1 MSFPL
6 TTAPTDRIR
15 ALVAAM
21 FLVVLIVPAGPAL
34 GTPRAEVA
42 PSGASLGGA
51 TGHDEGPGPV
61 GRSEA
66 PGDRRREVARGEWPL
81 APQPEVVRR
90 FDPPGAPWGAGHRGV
105 DLAGRPGQVVHAAMA
120 GTVAFAGVI
129 AGKPV
134 VSVDHGAT
142 RTTYE
147 PVGATVAVGDPVAAG
162 APLGR
167 LGVAGSHC
175 FPSACLHWGWIR
187 NSDDAYLDPLLLV
200 DAPRPIRLL
209 PLWRSDPAR

>member
-1 MSFPL
+1 MTSYRL
-6 TTAPTDRIR
+6 SDRAR
-15 ALVAAM
+15 TLVVAL
-21 FLVVLIVPAGPAL
+21 FLVVLIAPTGPAL

-51 TGHDEGPGPV
+51 AGHDEGPSPV
-61 GRSEA
+61 GMS
-66 PGDRRREVARGEWPL
+66 DEVPQGVWPL

-90 FDPPGAPWGAGHRGV
+90 FDPPDAPWGAGHRGV
-105 DLAGRPGQVVHAAMA
+105 DLAGSPGAVVRAAMA
-120 GTVAFAGVI
+120 GTVAFVGVI

-134 VSVDHGAT
+134 VSVDHDAT

-147 PVGATVAVGDPVAAG
+147 PVVATVAAGDPVAAG

-175 FPSACLHWGWIR
+175 FPAACLHWGWIR
-187 NSDDAYLDPLLLV
+187 NADDVYLDPLLLV
-200 DAPRPIRLL
+200 DAPRPVRLL
-209 PLWRSDPAR
+209 PLWRGDPVR

>member
-1 MSFPL
+1 MTSYRL
-6 TTAPTDRIR
+6 SDRAR
-15 ALVAAM
+15 ALVAAL
-21 FLVVLIVPAGPAL
+21 FLVVLVAPSGPAF

-51 TGHDEGPGPV
+51 VGHDEGPSPV
-61 GRSEA
+61 VAADE
-66 PGDRRREVARGEWPL
+66 EVPQGEWPL

-90 FDPPGAPWGAGHRGV
+90 FDAPDAPWGAGHRGV
-105 DLAGRPGQVVHAAMA
+105 DLAGSLGAVVRTAMA
-120 GTVAFAGVI
+120 GKVAFAGMI

-134 VSVDHGAT
+134 VSIDHGAT

-147 PVGATVAVGDPVAAG
+147 PVVATVAVGDPVAAG

-175 FPSACLHWGWIR
+175 FPAACLHWGWIR
-187 NSDDAYLDPLLLV
+187 NADDVYLDPLLLV
-200 DAPRPIRLL
+200 DEPRPVRLL
-209 PLWRSDPAR
+209 PLWRGEPVG